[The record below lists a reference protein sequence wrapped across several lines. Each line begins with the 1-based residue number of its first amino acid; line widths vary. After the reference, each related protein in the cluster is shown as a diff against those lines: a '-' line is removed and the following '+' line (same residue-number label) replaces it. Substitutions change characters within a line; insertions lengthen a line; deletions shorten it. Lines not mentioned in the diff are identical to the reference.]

1 MKKQFVIRS
10 FAFVAALMF
19 GWQPS
24 FAQAQ
29 DQERFAM
36 VVGNNLGNKPE
47 RSLQYA
53 ESEVARLS
61 EILKGWGSFTR
72 IDMLQGNSAG
82 EMRAALVRLRDSLA
96 AARAK
101 GKSTMFLFY
110 YSGHGDNEA
119 LEMGSSRFAL
129 RDLRAYL
136 EELPADVRMAFVDA
150 CQSGALTGVKG
161 GRRAPAYK
169 VQVADPG
176 SVSGMAIITSST
188 ANELSQE
195 SDELRGSFFSHNIMS
210 GLRGAADTSRDGQV
224 TLSELYQ
231 YTFARTLANTA
242 ASLVGGQHPTYE
254 TRMAGTGEVILT
266 RTRSSDAQI
275 TFPKEKN
282 VSYSVFSGGNV
293 AAEVLSDEVH
303 DLYLALPAGSYRVV
317 RRALGGLREKRLD
330 LAAGS
335 STALQPESMG
345 LVAMETG
352 RQRKKGGGIAGT
364 RVLAVQ
370 GGVESGVVTGA
381 STAHG
386 NAGLSFLYAN
396 EWASFRFRADFARF
410 SGVATDNLGNPV
422 QENSQFLRIVPSL
435 DVLLPIWDASSVA
448 FLGGVSFGTPFMRQT
463 ASADLLP
470 NGSVAGLG
478 YAMGAVG
485 SGLYRAG
492 GGLEIWLNVFAGGE
506 SFKEERARVFRPT
519 VSATMGAGFA
529 F

>member
-1 MKKQFVIRS
+1 MQNKSVIRS

-19 GWQPS
+19 GWQPA
-24 FAQAQ
+24 FAQE
-29 DQERFAM
+29 QERFAM
-36 VVGNNLGNKPE
+36 IVGNNVGNKPE
-47 RSLQYA
+47 RSLQFA
-53 ESEVARLS
+53 ESEVARLAD
-61 EILKGWGSFTR
+61 ILKGWGSFTR
-72 IDMLQGNSAG
+72 IDLLQGDDAG
-82 EMRAALVRLRDSLA
+82 AMRAALTRLRDSLV
-96 AARAK
+96 AARAQ

-119 LEMGSSRFAL
+119 LEMGGTRFAL

-210 GLRGAADTSRDGQV
+210 GLRGAADASRDGQV

-242 ASLVGGQHPTYE
+242 ASLIGGQHPTYE

-275 TFPKEKN
+275 TFPKERN

-317 RRALGGLREKRLD
+317 RRALGGLREKRYD

-335 STALQPESMG
+335 STALQADSMD
-345 LVAMETG
+345 LVAMDTG

-364 RVLAVQ
+364 RVLGVQ
-370 GGVESGVVTGA
+370 GGIESGAVGGTSV
-381 STAHG
+381 AHG
-386 NAGLSFLYAN
+386 NAGLSFLYAT
-396 EWASFRFRADFARF
+396 EWASLRFRADFSRF
-410 SGVATDNLGNPV
+410 DGVATDGNGNAV
-422 QENSQFLRIVPSL
+422 TENSQFLRIVPSL
-435 DVLLPIWDASSVA
+435 DVLLPIWDGSTFA
-448 FLGGVSFGTPFMRQT
+448 FLGGASVGAPFMRQT
-463 ASADLLP
+463 GSSDVLP
-470 NGSVAGLG
+470 NGASTELG

-492 GGLEIWLNVFAGGE
+492 GGLEVWLNVFAGGE
-506 SFKEERARVFRPT
+506 SFKEEKLRVYRT
-519 VSATMGAGFA
+519 AISTTLGAGFA